1 MPGILGGGDLPAKAR
16 LAAFCGIGLGWL
28 RESRSARGGGHRGFS
43 LLELTQSVGRTRMD
57 AQAPDRDGPGIVPR
71 LLSALVGGVASRPRL
86 TLGCVLVLVLLA
98 AGVTV
103 TSLRFKTSRADLIDP
118 GAEFQRRWLRYVDK
132 FGDQS
137 DVVVVVE
144 ARDAAAIRSI
154 LDDLGRRIEQDT
166 EHFQNPLYRIDPSA
180 LPRKGLQYLSP
191 QTLESVAGHLEVYA
205 PVIAG
210 NWQRA
215 GIDPYSLSLI
225 HLLKQAE
232 RKGNKGDLENLI
244 AQCQLLGTSLERF
257 SRDPAHPQSFQ
268 SPWPQLVDP
277 RQAASAIDLAPRYL
291 MNSAETMGFLITTP
305 RKLNQDFSGSSDSIR
320 RLRQL
325 VGAVER
331 EHETASARIGL
342 TGIPILESDEMARSQ
357 QDMSW
362 ATLISF
368 GGVALILLVGFR
380 GLRHPLLAMLMLAT
394 GTVWAIGF
402 TTLAIGHLTILTIS
416 FAAIL
421 AGLGIDFAIHFLSR
435 YLALRQEG
443 HDLIPALRQT
453 AGTVG
458 TGILTCSLTTAL
470 AFGTASFTSF
480 LGVAELGLISA
491 AGIVFCG
498 LAAFLVLPPLV
509 AVADRGRSPAQLPVP
524 FQGTALRWLARR
536 VPGPMAGV
544 GLLVCVGLV
553 ASAFDW
559 SGGLPRFRVR
569 YDGNLLSMQAR
580 GVESVELQERL
591 FRESDNSLL
600 YAVSIASN
608 SAEARRLEEKFRALP
623 SVGKVEEIASMVPQY
638 PAGETQLLVQAIHAR
653 LSRLTPL
660 PVKPPTVDP
669 ATAGADL
676 DKLHDVLAARPEPS
690 ARAAAASLDRFLDVL
705 TALPVQQQV
714 VILNGYQHG
723 MLVALHTQF
732 ERLLEVADP
741 EPVSAADLPAG
752 LRSRFVSPQG
762 DWLLRVFP
770 KEQVW
775 DEAPLARFVAELRS
789 VDPEVTGTPLQNYEA
804 AGQIRQ
810 SYLDAAVYAL
820 IVVVG
825 LLLLDLLRTGPR
837 LAVIAAP
844 TFVAAFACWTRPE
857 GTDTLVCLSRIGF
870 PAMGVA
876 LAVASLLDFRNV
888 VLAVLALLPPVIGG
902 GMLLGVMALAGIDF
916 NPANMIVLPLILGIG
931 VDYGVVLVH
940 DFRDQKGEYAI
951 TGSTINSLLLTSTT
965 TMAGFGSMLVAAHQG
980 LVSLGL
986 VLLIGMAC
994 TLFVALVPLAA
1005 TLSLLAAG
1013 RAREIASKRRL
1024 LEHMPAIPTRAARP
1038 ASLVEAT

>member
-1 MPGILGGGDLPAKAR
+1 
-16 LAAFCGIGLGWL
+16 
-28 RESRSARGGGHRGFS
+28 
-43 LLELTQSVGRTRMD
+43 MD

-71 LLSALVGGVASRPRL
+71 LLSALVGAVASRPRV
-86 TLGCVLVLVLLA
+86 TLSLVLLLVLAA
-98 AGVTV
+98 AGLTV

-118 GAEFQRRWLRYVDK
+118 GADFQRRWIRYVDK

-137 DVVVVVE
+137 DIVVVVE
-144 ARDAAAIRSI
+144 ARDAATIRAI

-166 EHFQNPLYRIDPSA
+166 EHFRAPLYRIDPSA
-180 LPRKGLQYLSP
+180 LGKKGLQYLSP
-191 QTLESVAGHLEVYA
+191 EALEGLAGHLEVYA

-215 GIDPYSLSLI
+215 GIDPYCLSLL
-225 HLLKQAE
+225 HLLKQAQ
-232 RKGNKGDLENLI
+232 RKDNKTDIENLLT
-244 AQCQLLGTSLERF
+244 QCQLLATSLERF
-257 SRDPAHPQSFQ
+257 ARDPANPQNFQ
-268 SPWPQLVDP
+268 SPWPQFIDP
-277 RQAASAIDLAPRYL
+277 RQGAGASNLDLAPRYL
-291 MNSAETMGFLITTP
+291 MNPAETMGFLVTTP
-305 RKLNQDFSGSSDSIR
+305 LKLNQDFSGGSDSIR
-320 RLRQL
+320 RMRQI
-325 VGAVER
+325 VDSVER
-331 EHETASARIGL
+331 EHETVGARLGL

-368 GGVALILLVGFR
+368 GGVAVILLIGFR
-380 GLRHPLLAMLMLAT
+380 GLRHPLLAMLMLAA

-435 YLALRQEG
+435 YLALREEG
-443 HDLIPALRQT
+443 LDLIPALRQT
-453 AGTVG
+453 GGTVG
-458 TGILTCSLTTAL
+458 TGILTCALTTAM
-470 AFGTASFTSF
+470 AFGTAAFTSF

-498 LAAFLVLPPLV
+498 LAAFLVLPPLI
-509 AVADRGRSPAQLPVP
+509 AMADRRRSPAQLPVP
-524 FQGTALRWLARR
+524 FKGTALRWLVARI
-536 VPGPMAGV
+536 PGPMAGV
-544 GLLVCVGLV
+544 GFLVCLGLV

-559 SGGLPRFRVR
+559 SRGWPTFRVR

-600 YAVSIASN
+600 YAVSIAPN
-608 SAEARRLEEKFRALP
+608 AAEARRLEERFRALP
-623 SVGKVEEIASMVPQY
+623 SVGKVEQIASMVPQY

-653 LSRLTPL
+653 LARLTPL
-660 PVKPPTVDP
+660 PERPSIVDP
-669 ATAGADL
+669 ATTGADL
-676 DKLHDVLAARPEPS
+676 DKLHGLLAARPEAG

-714 VILNGYQHG
+714 MILNGYQHG
-723 MLVALHTQF
+723 MLLALHTQF
-732 ERLLEVADP
+732 DRLRAVSEP
-741 EPVSAADLPAG
+741 EPVSAMDLPEG
-752 LRSRFVSPQG
+752 LRSRFASPRG

-775 DEAPLARFVAELRS
+775 DEAPLGRFVSELRS

-804 AGQIRQ
+804 AAQIRR
-810 SYLDAAVYAL
+810 SYLDAAVYSAL
-820 IVVVG
+820 VVVS

-844 TFVAAFACWTRPE
+844 TLVTAFAVWTRPE
-857 GTDTLVCLSRIGF
+857 GSDILECLGRIGL
-870 PAMGVA
+870 PAAGVA
-876 LAVASLLDFRNV
+876 IAVASLFDFKNV
-888 VLAVLALLPPVIGG
+888 VLAVLALLPPLCGG
-902 GMLLGVMALAGIDF
+902 AMLLGVMALAGIDF

-940 DFRDQKGEYAI
+940 DFRSQRGEYAVS
-951 TGSTINSLLLTSTT
+951 GSTVNSLLLTSTT
-965 TMAGFGSMLVAAHQG
+965 TMAGFGSMLVASHQG

-986 VLLIGMAC
+986 VLLAGMAC

-1005 TLSLLAAG
+1005 TLRLLAAG
-1013 RAREIASKRRL
+1013 RARSLAAKRRL
-1024 LEHMPAIPTRAARP
+1024 LEHIPAIPVRGTSTGLAEVA
-1038 ASLVEAT
+1038 